1 MKGDSPHDQR
11 GKQTP
16 SNAHSIE
23 TRRKVIDH
31 IGSFPCK
38 ESHYCS
44 KDRYYVN
51 ATLNRK
57 IMHDLYEAKEP
68 NNRVSYWYFCQI
80 FKDYFGKLGF
90 GRPQVDT
97 CCECERL
104 GEHIVFSKA
113 ALSNKNETYS
123 ETYFACDIF
132 SGVKILDR
140 KASDEE
146 RKRAVVNKMVHCKQ
160 AKKFFHKMR
169 AIREDAQSSDSI
181 IALSIDYMQN
191 ISLPTVPVQQT
202 FYLRQ
207 LTVNVFSIHNLKDN
221 SAVFFVYEES
231 EAGKGSNE
239 VCSLLH
245 HYLKTYRSPKP
256 KEECD
261 FVLFSDS
268 CGGQN
273 RNHTVM
279 RFLSCLSGQFKSVR
293 HYLPHRG
300 HSFLPNDRDFSVV
313 KRKLKKHDRFY
324 TTKDVIRI
332 IASSPQVQQRSRFE
346 VTRVT
351 HHDILNFKDAGF
363 GLFKKSVI
371 CDEHKA
377 IKQKKFKKLSFQIAS
392 FKDFEYTTP
401 GIVKCRPLI
410 DGLVSYSFNLQ
421 SMKSLNIT
429 KLYFSNLRR
438 AYRRRLP
445 INVKKMEDLRKFEP
459 YLPPKCKSFWNSIYR
474 LKTRYTE

>member
-1 MKGDSPHDQR
+1 M
-11 GKQTP
+11 
-16 SNAHSIE
+16 
-23 TRRKVIDH
+23 
-31 IGSFPCK
+31 
-38 ESHYCS
+38 
-44 KDRYYVN
+44 
-51 ATLNRK
+51 
-57 IMHDLYEAKEP
+57 
-68 NNRVSYWYFCQI
+68 
-80 FKDYFGKLGF
+80 
-90 GRPQVDT
+90 
-97 CCECERL
+97 
-104 GEHIVFSKA
+104 
-113 ALSNKNETYS
+113 
-123 ETYFACDIF
+123 
-132 SGVKILDR
+132 
-140 KASDEE
+140 
-146 RKRAVVNKMVHCKQ
+146 
-160 AKKFFHKMR
+160 
-169 AIREDAQSSDSI
+169 
-181 IALSIDYMQN
+181 
-191 ISLPTVPVQQT
+191 
-202 FYLRQ
+202 
-207 LTVNVFSIHNLKDN
+207 NVFSIHILKDN

-239 VCSLLH
+239 VCSLL
-245 HYLKTYRSPKP
+245 LKTYRSPKP

-261 FVLFSDS
+261 FVFFSDS

-279 RFLSCLSGQFKSVR
+279 RFLSCLSGQFKSDR

-300 HSFLPNDRDFSVV
+300 HSFLPNDRD
-313 KRKLKKHDRFY
+313 DRFY

-351 HHDILNFKDAGF
+351 HQDILNFKDPGF

-445 INVKKMEDLRKFEP
+445 INVNKMEDLRKFEP

-474 LKTRYTE
+474 LKTRYSE